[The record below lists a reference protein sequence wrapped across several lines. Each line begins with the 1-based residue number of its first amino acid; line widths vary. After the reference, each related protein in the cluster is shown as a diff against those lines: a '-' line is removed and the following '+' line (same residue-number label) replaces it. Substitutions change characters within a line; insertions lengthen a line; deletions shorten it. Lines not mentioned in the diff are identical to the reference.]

1 MLFHAPDRRN
11 RLPCGTAPD
20 LWLNGWVEPPP
31 TEVPAVV
38 RTRAAL
44 LRRRVSVTPLWLPV
58 RGPSMD
64 PTVRDGWEVRVVP
77 GSRPRR
83 GELWAFYNPDGV
95 LVVHRCRR
103 SNDGVHLFAGD
114 ALVRA
119 DPLVRDEL
127 LVGRVTGLR
136 GEGPTRVVTRR
147 DRATWWV
154 TNARR
159 AIGLRARVFRR
170 AES

>member
-1 MLFHAPDRRN
+1 MLFQTPEHRN
-11 RLPCGTAPD
+11 RWSGFATPH
-20 LWLNGWVEPPP
+20 LWLNGWMEQPP

-44 LRRRVSVTPLWLPV
+44 LRRRVSVAPLWLPV

-114 ALVRA
+114 AVLRA
-119 DPLVRDEL
+119 DPLVSDEL

-136 GEGPTRVVTRR
+136 GGGATRVVTRR
-147 DRATWWV
+147 DRLTWWV
-154 TNARR
+154 TNTRR
-159 AIGLRARVFRR
+159 AIGSRVRMLR
-170 AES
+170 